1 LKITIHRGCN
11 EIGGSCVE
19 LQNES
24 DIIFLDFGM
33 PLLEKDG
40 NQFDMKSRVN
50 LTGPGLV
57 EAGVLPNINGTYK
70 WQSNSNKVMGLLLS
84 HYHSDHSG
92 FASYLHPKIPI
103 YAGEPT
109 HRLLELNALFT
120 GSELFSGPKTY
131 FEHQTSFSIGSFRI
145 TPYTV
150 DHSAFDAYA
159 FLIEAGGKCLL
170 YSGDL
175 RDHGRKKYALPELL
189 KALAGKTIDAL
200 ILEGTMLSNIT
211 GNIKTEVDLEKE
223 IASLLRGSD
232 SIALAYVSAHNIDRL
247 VTFYRAAKR
256 SNRLFV
262 VDVYTANVLEL
273 FGNYASI
280 PYPSSN
286 FDKLKVFY
294 PRKLTSLLV
303 NGPNQNLAFKFK
315 KYKITH
321 EEITSD
327 QRNIVMIVR
336 PSMKEDLE
344 KIKVKSGANFI
355 YSIWEGSQVEEKNAL
370 LINYTR
376 KNKMVMHNIHTSG
389 HASVATLRHFVSTL
403 NPKMVI
409 PIHTMAPENYSLLGV
424 NLKPLQDGELLN
436 L

>member
-1 LKITIHRGCN
+1 MKITIHRGCH
-11 EIGGSCVE
+11 EIGGSCLE

-24 DIIFLDFGM
+24 DIIFLDFGI
-33 PLLEKDG
+33 PLIEKDG
-40 NQFDMKSRVN
+40 TQFDMKSRVN

-70 WQSNSNKVMGLLLS
+70 WQSNSNRVKGLLLS

-109 HRLLELNALFT
+109 HRLLALYALFT
-120 GSELFSGPKTY
+120 GSELFSGPKKY
-131 FEHQTSFSIGSFRI
+131 IKHEKPFSLGSFRI

-211 GNIKTEVDLEKE
+211 GEVKTEGDLEE
-223 IASLLRGSD
+223 EMVNLLQGND
-232 SIALAYVSAHNIDRL
+232 SIALTYVSAHNIDRL

-273 FGNYASI
+273 FGNYAGI
-280 PYPSSN
+280 PYPSSD

-294 PRKLTSLLV
+294 PRGLTSKLV
-303 NGPNQNLAFKFK
+303 KGPNQNLAFKFK
-315 KYKITH
+315 
-321 EEITSD
+321 
-327 QRNIVMIVR
+327 
-336 PSMKEDLE
+336 L
-344 KIKVKSGANFI
+344 
-355 YSIWEGSQVEEKNAL
+355 
-370 LINYTR
+370 
-376 KNKMVMHNIHTSG
+376 
-389 HASVATLRHFVSTL
+389 
-403 NPKMVI
+403 
-409 PIHTMAPENYSLLGV
+409 
-424 NLKPLQDGELLN
+424 
-436 L
+436 